1 MQNFNPSYARFV
13 WEWKTQEI
21 KIRDEHLGFYKKPL
35 NRPSTIIRYNLKG
48 PQLLCFFIIKL
59 TSSSLY
65 LRINSWILYI
75 SLGVMFILMI
85 FDSDKYC
92 SI

>member
-1 MQNFNPSYARFV
+1 MLY
-13 WEWKTQEI
+13 
-21 KIRDEHLGFYKKPL
+21 
-35 NRPSTIIRYNLKG
+35 II
-48 PQLLCFFIIKL
+48 QL